1 MAEQTARSE
10 HSKWER
16 ILKIVEKDARTTPE
30 QLATM
35 LGLPE
40 EEVREALA
48 HLERE
53 RVIVKR
59 KAVINW
65 ERMGKEEVTALI
77 EVKVSPQREVGFNAV
92 AERIYRFT
100 EARSVYLVSG
110 TYDLAVI
117 VTGPTMRD
125 VAEFVA
131 LKLAPIDGVQGT
143 VTHFMLKRYKEDGDI
158 LAEVEELRR
167 LPIVP

>member
-1 MAEQTARSE
+1 MAEQTASSE

-35 LGLPE
+35 LGLSE
-40 EEVREALA
+40 EEVRSALA

-59 KAVINW
+59 KTVINW
-65 ERMGKEEVTALI
+65 ERLGKEEVTALI

-110 TYDLAVI
+110 TYDLAVM
-117 VTGPTMRD
+117 VTGRTMRD

>member
-1 MAEQTARSE
+1 MAEQTATSE

-35 LGLPE
+35 LGLSE
-40 EEVREALA
+40 EEVRSALA
-48 HLERE
+48 QLERE

-59 KAVINW
+59 KTVINW
-65 ERMGKEEVTALI
+65 ERLGKEEVTALI

-92 AERIYRFT
+92 AERIYRFN

-110 TYDLAVI
+110 TYDLAVM
-117 VTGPTMRD
+117 VTGRTMRD

-143 VTHFMLKRYKEDGDI
+143 VTHFMLKRYKEDGDV